1 MDFRVV
7 RLDGGDHPMPSVA
20 GPTSR
25 EPVSPT
31 MACPGS
37 LISRTACPAVPMGR
51 SRPGAVRRG
60 LTTPTRPACR
70 ARACDSSVDLAG
82 VAGRTQAKTQVAN
95 GSSGDRILIHRDR

>member
-1 MDFRVV
+1 
-7 RLDGGDHPMPSVA
+7 MPSVA

-60 LTTPTRPACR
+60 LTTPTRPASR
-70 ARACDSSVDLAG
+70 ARACDSGVDLAG
-82 VAGRTQAKTQVAN
+82 VAGRTQARPKSPTVAAAT
-95 GSSGDRILIHRDR
+95 GSLYIETVND

>member
-1 MDFRVV
+1 
-7 RLDGGDHPMPSVA
+7 MPSVA

-37 LISRTACPAVPMGR
+37 LR
-51 SRPGAVRRG
+51 SRPDGPEQTRRSA
-60 LTTPTRPACR
+60 TWTDHPTRPACR
-70 ARACDSSVDLAG
+70 APACDSGVDLAG

-95 GSSGDRILIHRDR
+95 GSSGDRILIDRDR